1 MSEQMFVQ
9 RGRNIF
15 NASDRGDEIPKIPTG
30 TYTVQFNPM
39 AGGFFLSRTEDLT
52 LPEKVYGSTLPRAD
66 MILNTFL
73 DRKNKTTGA
82 LLSGLKGSGK
92 TLLSKAIC
100 SKALTIDVP
109 VLILQQAFGGPQ
121 FEDWLNTITQPVII
135 FIDEFEKKYDDDEK
149 QNQLL
154 SILDGTGRGS
164 KLWLATSN
172 SADVSTYL
180 LNRPSRFFYH
190 IPFKKMEED
199 LLVGYCTDNLQ
210 NPKKMPLIKALW
222 SLSQDMSFDILQSVV
237 EEQNRYPD
245 KPFLNLLDDMNVSL
259 NGQLMR
265 SYRLKRVLLNGERV
279 TIQEG
284 QRAMCHLVYFQD
296 GDSKISATIQIP
308 FSKQV
313 QLMEKMKS
321 DEYYFYNEDELKDSK
336 EGKAI
341 DDADCCDEF
350 VIKLAYVEGQTFM
363 NTESLVFQRSWG
375 NSNFEFIYES
385 QKEDP
390 TFSAIDRVFEGLEE
404 K

>member
-1 MSEQMFVQ
+1 MSEQNFVQ
-9 RGRNIF
+9 RGRNVF
-15 NASDRGDEIPKIPTG
+15 NATDRGDEIPLIPTG

-52 LPEKVYGSTLPRAD
+52 LPSKVYGSTLPRAD
-66 MILNTFL
+66 MILNTFI
-73 DRKNKTTGA
+73 DRQNKTTGA

-109 VLILQQAFGGPQ
+109 VLILQQAFGGPA
-121 FEDWLNTITQPVII
+121 FEDWLNTITQPVVI

-190 IPFKKMEED
+190 IPFTKMEED
-199 LLVGYCTDNLQ
+199 LLVGYCADNLQ
-210 NPKKMPLIKALW
+210 NPKKLPLIKALW
-222 SLSQDMSFDILQSVV
+222 QLSKDMSFDILQSVV
-237 EEQNRYPD
+237 EEQNRYPE

-265 SYRLKRVLLNGERV
+265 AYRLKRVLNNGERV
-279 TIQEG
+279 SYEEG
-284 QRAMCHLVYFQD
+284 RAMVHLVYFQD
-296 GDSKISATIQIP
+296 GDTATSATIKVP
-308 FSKQV
+308 FGKQLE
-313 QLMEKMKS
+313 LMEKMKS
-321 DEYYFYNEDELKDSK
+321 DEYYQYNGEEVDRHKKGEQVSDDE
-336 EGKAI
+336 
-341 DDADCCDEF
+341 CCEEF
-350 VIKLAYVEGQTFM
+350 AIKLRFVEGSTFI
-363 NTESLVFQRSWG
+363 NTERLVFQRQWG
-375 NSNFEFIYES
+375 NNNFEFVFES
-385 QKEDP
+385 EKTDP
-390 TFSAIDRVFEGLEE
+390 TFSAIAKVFQGLEE
-404 K
+404 A